1 MSKTGK
7 TAVVLA
13 MAAGA
18 VFLGIPLLDKCLGW
32 FGCAFRPWVLSA
44 AIVVP
49 TVLLVA
55 AVLTVMGRAIKGT
68 VADKWEESSVV
79 VKTIETFVLLI
90 ATGFLCL
97 GIGGFGM
104 ILYGFSD
111 TSEYVAERG
120 GQVGTG
126 AGHGAVGLA
135 GHRLYGVGHL
145 VEHLLHREFLLKIL
159 DC

>member
-32 FGCAFRPWVLSA
+32 FGCAFRPWVLSLGIGLPPA
-44 AIVVP
+44 
-49 TVLLVA
+49 LLVA
-55 AVLTVMGRAIKGT
+55 AVLTVMGRAIKST

-97 GIGGFGM
+97 AIGGFGM

-111 TSEYVAERG
+111 TSEYVA
-120 GQVGTG
+120 
-126 AGHGAVGLA
+126 
-135 GHRLYGVGHL
+135 
-145 VEHLLHREFLLKIL
+145 
-159 DC
+159 

>member
-32 FGCAFRPWVLSA
+32 FGCALRPWVLSA

-68 VADKWEESSVV
+68 VADK
-79 VKTIETFVLLI
+79 
-90 ATGFLCL
+90 
-97 GIGGFGM
+97 
-104 ILYGFSD
+104 
-111 TSEYVAERG
+111 
-120 GQVGTG
+120 
-126 AGHGAVGLA
+126 
-135 GHRLYGVGHL
+135 
-145 VEHLLHREFLLKIL
+145 
-159 DC
+159 